1 MPKRSHKSHY
11 RDEYQA
17 VLEIFRT
24 LRERTGLNQTE
35 FAVRLQRTQSYV
47 SGAERGAVRLDP
59 LQVVDWVR
67 ECGSNMTEWGAMM
80 DEAIGIKT
88 PPKKATRKTSPKA

>member
-1 MPKRSHKSHY
+1 MPSKSHY

-17 VLEIFRT
+17 VLQIFRT

-35 FAVRLQRTQSYV
+35 FSAELGRTQTYV

-59 LQVVDWVR
+59 LQVLDWVR
-67 ECGSNMTEWGAMM
+67 ASGSTMSEWGTMM
-80 DEAIGIKT
+80 DEAVGRKAAPKKKAARKT
-88 PPKKATRKTSPKA
+88 PPKA